1 MIVILKIKSMNI
13 SKINIEKIKKLCIQY
28 RVQFLAAFG
37 SVTRDDFN
45 ANSDIDF
52 VVDFIETD
60 PIKYSDL
67 YFELKEKLEKLL
79 KKQIDLVEN
88 RAIKNPFFKE
98 ELNQTK
104 IMLYGTQN

>member
-1 MIVILKIKSMNI
+1 MNI
-13 SKINIEKIKKLCIQY
+13 SKINIEKINKLCIQY
-28 RVQFLAAFG
+28 KVKFLAAFG

-52 VVDFIETD
+52 VVDFLEND
-60 PIKYSDL
+60 PILYSNL

-88 RAIKNPFFKE
+88 RAIKNPFFKK
-98 ELNQTK
+98 ELDQTK
-104 IMLYGTQN
+104 IILYGTQN